1 MLTAALL
8 AAAVLRAATAQPY
21 FAVAKDAATGAFWL
35 QRDGARF
42 LYKGVTSVN
51 RGGERE
57 GAVGPYYNVT
67 LQRYGA
73 APSAFTDAVWNR
85 LRSWSFNALG
95 AWSTREFWSD
105 APQALPYTVDI
116 EATFAAPST
125 MRLGSGGGSLPD
137 VYDPAWLAYV
147 DARAANATAA
157 TAGAPR
163 NLVGYFTD
171 NELSWPSLCTAFRC
185 PPPTAQPKALAEQGT
200 GLLQQCLSLDPAR
213 PAAGAAWAFALARH
227 GGSLA
232 ALSQA
237 WQLPTPLA
245 SRSDL
250 AALYTARNLTIDSS
264 GLRED
269 EAAWLGPGGF
279 GGAYFNATAA
289 AVRRY
294 DAQHLLLGC
303 KYGGPVND
311 AVYAA
316 NAAAHD
322 VISLDNYNF
331 AMAARV
337 GAVVSA
343 THGSAP
349 VLIAEY
355 SWEGSGCPVAPGADE
370 LGCCEPGAPPAQGGF
385 PCAVPLETPANN
397 LTNLERMYCN
407 GAAAL
412 VDALAVPN
420 VIGWTWYRWVD
431 EGSEAAS
438 PYTQLGLVDLR
449 DKAKS
454 QAVAVLSSV
463 NAAAEGVHAA
473 GGLGR
478 NATGTWVDHC
488 PFY

>member
-1 MLTAALL
+1 MLPTFAFALLFLAALPPTL
-8 AAAVLRAATAQPY
+8 AQTY
-21 FAVAKDAATGAFWL
+21 FSVAKDASGVWWL
-35 QRDGARF
+35 QRDGVRF
-42 LYKGVTSVN
+42 FYRGVTSVN

-67 LQRYGA
+67 LQRYG
-73 APSAFTDAVWNR
+73 PSPGAFTFAVWQR
-85 LRSWSFNALG
+85 LRSWNFNALG
-95 AWSTREFWSD
+95 AWSTPEFWSD
-105 APQALPYTVDI
+105 QPQALPYTVDI
-116 EATFAAPST
+116 EATFAAPAAL
-125 MRLGSGGGSLPD
+125 RINGNLPD

-157 TAGAPR
+157 TAAAPR

-171 NELSWPSLCTAFRC
+171 NELSWPTLCSAFKC
-185 PPPTAQPKALAEQGT
+185 PPPTAAPKALAEQGT
-200 GLLQQCLSLDPAR
+200 GLLQLCLSLDPGR
-213 PAAGAAWAFALARH
+213 PAASAAWAFALGRH

-232 ALSQA
+232 ALSLA

-245 SRSDL
+245 TRADL
-250 AALYTARNLTIDSS
+250 AALYTAQNLTIDSA
-264 GLRED
+264 GLRAD
-269 EAAWLGPGGF
+269 EAAWLGPGGY
-279 GGAYFNATAA
+279 GGAYFNSTAA

-294 DAQHLLLGC
+294 DPHHLLLGC

-316 NAAAHD
+316 NAAGHD
-322 VISLDNYNF
+322 VVSVDNYRYD
-331 AMAARV
+331 MAARV
-337 GAVVSA
+337 AAIAAATAGA
-343 THGSAP
+343 TP
-349 VLIAEY
+349 VLVAEF

-370 LGCCEPGAPPAQGGF
+370 LGCCQPGAPPAVGGF
-385 PCAVPLETPANN
+385 PCAVPLEQPGNN

-407 GAAAL
+407 GGDSL
-412 VDALAVPN
+412 VDTVALPSL
-420 VIGWTWYRWVD
+420 IGWTWYRWVD

-449 DKAKS
+449 DRAKS
-454 QAVAVLSSV
+454 MAVALLTPL

-478 NATGTWVDHC
+478 NATGTWLDHC